1 MYPFPHSVNPAM
13 RSHIDAQTAYLND
26 VSKSIFR
33 SFQQMMDLNIQL
45 AQTMLE
51 ETAMIGKQ
59 MVGADRQSELLG
71 AAASRAQPA
80 SDKLR
85 AYQQHI
91 TRLAADTQVE
101 LARVTEQHGQTT
113 ARTARALADEVARDA
128 TEQTERGLRAQQ
140 ETVRQFADPFAHT
153 TGDGATPAGASGD
166 GARGG
171 ATPQGTQGGQER
183 AASGAPAGAPSG
195 SQGQR
200 GATTH

>member
-13 RSHIDAQTAYLND
+13 RSHIDAQTAYMND

-101 LARVTEQHGQTT
+101 LARVTEQHGQAT

-128 TEQTERGLRAQQ
+128 TEQTERGLRVQQ
-140 ETVRQFADPFAHT
+140 ETVRQFSDPFMRS
-153 TGDGATPAGASGD
+153 D
-166 GARGG
+166 
-171 ATPQGTQGGQER
+171 
-183 AASGAPAGAPSG
+183 SG
-195 SQGQR
+195 SQARMGMPNGQSGMSMGSSDGNMAAQPVAAGDKQPAGQAGR
-200 GATTH
+200 GASAH